1 MTTLNASQ
9 LGSLLARSAVKAE
22 KMGKATRA
30 TARGPSGPPLQS
42 APMATPTDPP
52 ADSASNGA
60 PLKLAG
66 DADAA
71 ETDAQ
76 LLEAHRNGR
85 EDAFETLV
93 RRYRPEL
100 LPYLIRFVRG
110 RAAAEDVF
118 QETFLQIHLSAD
130 SFDVSKRFKPW
141 LYTIASNKARDLLRK
156 KKRRHTVP
164 LSAGV
169 GRDGDGPAFV
179 DLMDSGLPRPADLA
193 ADRDIAER
201 VRETVEDLP
210 DHLREVLLLA
220 YFEHF
225 AYREIAEMLSIPLG
239 TVKSR
244 LHAAVG
250 TFAQKWKVRRDRGDG
265 VDDGRDGPPRP
276 DDG

>member
-9 LGSLLARSAVKAE
+9 LGSLLT
-22 KMGKATRA
+22 GATPRVA
-30 TARGPSGPPLQS
+30 SGWALQS
-42 APMATPTDPP
+42 APMATPTDEP
-52 ADSASNGA
+52 AAS
-60 PLKLAG
+60 LKLAG
-66 DADAA
+66 DADGAI

-76 LLEAHRNGR
+76 LLQAHRTGDS
-85 EDAFETLV
+85 DAFETLV

-156 KKRRHTVP
+156 NKRRHTVP

-179 DLMDSGLPRPADLA
+179 DLMDSGLPRPADIA

-220 YFEHF
+220 YFQQF

-250 TFAQKWKVRRDRGDG
+250 TFAQKWKVRRDTGDG
-265 VDDGRDGPPRP
+265 PDGPPRS

>member
-1 MTTLNASQ
+1 MITLKMTQPSFF
-9 LGSLLARSAVKAE
+9 SPVAV
-22 KMGKATRA
+22 RA
-30 TARGPSGPPLQS
+30 VRAVWSGGHNQALQS
-42 APMATPTDPP
+42 P
-52 ADSASNGA
+52 AMPRPSDQPAAS
-60 PLKLAG
+60 LKLTEVVAG
-66 DADAA
+66 AGKDVALP

-76 LLEAHRNGR
+76 LLEAHRSGR
-85 EDAFETLV
+85 EDAFEVLV

-100 LPYLIRFVRG
+100 LPYLIRFVRS

-118 QETFLQIHLSAD
+118 QETFLQIHLSAA
-130 SFDVSKRFKPW
+130 SFDVTKRFKPW

-156 KKRRHTVP
+156 NKRRHTVP

-179 DLMDSGLPRPADLA
+179 DLMDSGLPRPADIA
-193 ADRDIAER
+193 ADRDLAEQ
-201 VRETVEDLP
+201 VRETVEGLP

-220 YFEHF
+220 YFQHF

-250 TFAQKWKVRRDRGDG
+250 TFAQSWKVRRDTGDG
-265 VDDGRDGPPRP
+265 PGEVG
-276 DDG
+276 

>member
-1 MTTLNASQ
+1 MTTLNASK
-9 LGSLLARSAVKAE
+9 LVALATSAPPLAGVEAGHE
-22 KMGKATRA
+22 PRA
-30 TARGPSGPPLQS
+30 GAPRALQS

-52 ADSASNGA
+52 AAS
-60 PLKLAG
+60 LKLAG
-66 DADAA
+66 DADEAV

-85 EDAFETLV
+85 EDAFETLI

-156 KKRRHTVP
+156 QKRRHTVP

-169 GRDGDGPAFV
+169 GQDGDGPAFV
-179 DLMDSGLPRPADLA
+179 DLMDSGLPRPADIA
-193 ADRDIAER
+193 ADRDIAEQ

-220 YFEHF
+220 YFQQF

-250 TFAQKWKVRRDRGDG
+250 TFAQKWKVRRDTGDG
-265 VDDGRDGPPRP
+265 LHATERP
-276 DDG
+276 DDD

>member
-1 MTTLNASQ
+1 MTVLNASQ
-9 LGSLLARSAVKAE
+9 PGSLLARVAE
-22 KMGKATRA
+22 ALHSES
-30 TARGPSGPPLQS
+30 RGEALQS
-42 APMATPTDPP
+42 AAMSRPDDQP
-52 ADSASNGA
+52 AS
-60 PLKLAG
+60 LKLA
-66 DADAA
+66 DPADVDGALP

-76 LLEAHRNGR
+76 LLEAHRGGR
-85 EDAFETLV
+85 ADAFETLV

-130 SFDVSKRFKPW
+130 SFDVTKRFKPW

-156 KKRRHTVP
+156 NKRRHTVP

-179 DLMDSGLPRPADLA
+179 DLMDSGLPRPADIA

-220 YFEHF
+220 YFQQF

-250 TFAQKWKVRRDRGDG
+250 TFAQKWKVRRDVGDG
-265 VDDGRDGPPRP
+265 PGPPARP
-276 DDG
+276 AGG